1 MRPVLLALFMVLLAL
16 SGLAP
21 ARAEPDAQF
30 VGSEKCAMCHRAQYE
45 DWRKSHHAGAMQVAD
60 DKTVL
65 GDFKDIRFRKGDV
78 ESIFFRR
85 DGKFYVRTDGPN
97 GALADFEI
105 KYTFGLYPLQQYL
118 IELPG
123 GRLQAFGIAWDAR
136 PADQG
141 GQRWFDLYPDR
152 KLAAGDPLHWTGIDQ
167 NWNYQCAWCH
177 STDLKKNYDPAK
189 ATFDTHWSEISV
201 GCEACH
207 GPASGHL
214 AWTKGGAGL
223 TADEK
228 KSRGF
233 ALRLDQR
240 AGVTWTA
247 NPEGTA
253 IRSQPL
259 GASQSERKEEL
270 VCAGCHS
277 RRGQFS
283 DAPRDALH
291 YYDAFHPS
299 TLAPGLYYPDGQ
311 QRDEVYNF
319 ASFAQSRMHAAGV
332 TCSDCHNP
340 HSGKLKLA
348 GNEVCG
354 QCHAA
359 KVFDTPAHHHHPEG
373 SPGAQCASCHMPT
386 TTYMGVH
393 ARQDHSMRIPRPDRT
408 LTLGTPNAC
417 NKCHADKDAK
427 WAVAAL
433 KGWGMDDKP
442 GAQTFAETFALAD
455 ADGPG
460 ATGALVGVAK
470 DEGQSAIARA
480 SAVNRLNG
488 AVAPEVLEAAAQ
500 LAKADDPMIRAAA
513 AGMAAGAAG
522 ASARGSSALAL
533 GLDWPAARTVTLMIT
548 AIILATRRRRHS
560 SPGAAWP
567 WAMSAISAR
576 LRSKPASLRSR
587 PMSAAGA
594 RAGFRAGAPGDR
606 SRPEIGAIPVD
617 EGPDALGKGRPRPV
631 TRQLMQK
638 MRVGEGDRHVALL
651 HVDEIACRAKARRG
665 FDRGDEVHQS
675 DRLLGA
681 DIDDAPCGDRRQAVM
696 LHRGYEPPRGGG
708 RGLRQ
713 QARHGLDEILHEGE
727 VAFHISVI
735 INVDRAPLEQGRRKF
750 EKRHVRPAPRPIDRE
765 ETQHR
770 DRNVIQMAIG
780 MGHLLIGFFRGGV
793 KG

>member
-513 AGMAAGAAG
+513 AEVLFGADAATKKSALVPLLRDPARLVRMQAARSLAGEGEGSLAPSDLAPFEQALNDYVAGQMFTAERPESRANLGALAL
-522 ASARGSSALAL
+522 ARGRLDDAKAEFAQALALDKTFAPAAIQLAEIARARQDEAAAQAVLTRALADNPQSGPLNHALALSLIRQKRVPEALARLEAAARLSPDDAHYAYVYAVALHDTGDVGKANEVLRATLARRPNDRDVLSALASYEAQAGDYASAL
-533 GLDWPAARTVTLMIT
+533 GHVQALMK
-548 AIILATRRRRHS
+548 LE
-560 SPGAAWP
+560 PDDP
-567 WAMSAISAR
+567 R
-576 LRSKPASLRSR
+576 LR
-587 PMSAAGA
+587 
-594 RAGFRAGAPGDR
+594 GFA
-606 SRPEIGAIPVD
+606 E
-617 EGPDALGKGRPRPV
+617 AL
-631 TRQLMQK
+631 
-638 MRVGEGDRHVALL
+638 
-651 HVDEIACRAKARRG
+651 RAK
-665 FDRGDEVHQS
+665 
-675 DRLLGA
+675 L
-681 DIDDAPCGDRRQAVM
+681 
-696 LHRGYEPPRGGG
+696 
-708 RGLRQ
+708 
-713 QARHGLDEILHEGE
+713 
-727 VAFHISVI
+727 
-735 INVDRAPLEQGRRKF
+735 
-750 EKRHVRPAPRPIDRE
+750 VRPDP
-765 ETQHR
+765 
-770 DRNVIQMAIG
+770 
-780 MGHLLIGFFRGGV
+780 
-793 KG
+793 